1 MPATPTSYNGSA
13 RLPIMRAVS
22 NASSATGMSLVPAET
37 TKICPLPVI
46 SRLRSMVITPERM

>member
-1 MPATPTSYNGSA
+1 
-13 RLPIMRAVS
+13 MRAVS

-37 TKICPLPVI
+37 TKTCPLPVI